1 MIGFALGSC
10 CGTGVMSDQSD
21 LSEKSVS
28 VSDMLISNGEGK
40 DRLRGASQQKQLLYA
55 GYNFGLHP
63 DTPNMDKQLATWCV
77 YGLFRFSEHS
87 PAPSFTRVEALPE
100 TFHSVVFVLEVEAC
114 STAACRSS
122 PTVG

>member
-1 MIGFALGSC
+1 
-10 CGTGVMSDQSD
+10 MSDQSD

-28 VSDMLISNGEGK
+28 VSDMFISNGEGQ
-40 DRLRGASQQKQLLYA
+40 DRLRDASQQKQLLYA

-63 DTPNMDKQLATWCV
+63 DTPNMDKQLATWCQRM
-77 YGLFRFSEHS
+77 GCSDSQNIHQRLH
-87 PAPSFTRVEALPE
+87 FTRVEALPV
-100 TFHSVVFVLEVEAC
+100 TFHSAVLVLEASAC